1 MSATFSINIGTI
13 IESTRKAD
21 IFDALS
27 DIQDNTQKLIS
38 PRDIRDAILTTWSNT
53 PFKVTIPNSLSG
65 YEYIGIDSSNPNN
78 RDIKQKILLGKRS
91 YGGLDI
97 MSNNLINSDTDIF
110 IYNTKIDSLSQ
121 SSTKVSILAGTDSS
135 LYSYAPYIESHS
147 SSNKIDLNV
156 VNPSFNGG
164 INILSQTGR
173 VSINGVIFP
182 SIAETIAET
191 SGTAGDGKILR
202 YHGTYPNG
210 QLKWEIPTISY
221 TVIGSDDYPTEIVGS
236 TVSVNGYSLEFV
248 DTNLVT
254 ATMGGIPQG
263 FSFSENSFENDN
275 GGFQN
280 WPVTEVLRKMLYPYA
295 PPFYEL
301 ESTNLVN
308 NTIYAEV
315 GKSSPI
321 KLDYHII
328 TYAKGGE
335 SDTAYYKIT
344 DDVNY
349 TVLSGSVSIGS
360 AVQSNTT
367 ITATSNVIADKH
379 WRLSVSD
386 SGLTQSFSYS
396 TTTTIHF
403 INPIIYGFNTSETI
417 NSSVGLNKSIQPY
430 PGAGNSVTLSYDG
443 SGYLHFIYDSTFAP
457 LKMIKDPN
465 GFIIFDIDYPQYSAF
480 TQSTGG
486 ISDYSSNGN
495 FIKWRTKDLCSYPG
509 GDFKFIF

>member
-21 IFDALS
+21 IFGALS

-38 PRDIRDAILTTWSNT
+38 PKDVRDAILTTWSNT

-65 YEYIGIDSSNPNN
+65 FEYIGIDSSNPNN

-121 SSTKVSILAGTDSS
+121 SSTKVSILAGTDST
-135 LYSYAPYIESHS
+135 LYSYAPYIESYS
-147 SSNKIDLNV
+147 SLNKIDLNV
-156 VNPSFNGG
+156 VNPSSNGG

-182 SIAETIAET
+182 TIAET
-191 SGTAGDGKILR
+191 AATASDGMILR
-202 YHGTYPNG
+202 YHGTYPKG
-210 QLKWEIPTISY
+210 QFKWEIPTISY

-236 TVSVNGYSLEFV
+236 PVNVNGYSLEFV

-254 ATMGGIPQG
+254 ATMGGIPLG
-263 FSFSENSFENDN
+263 FSFSENSFANDQ

-280 WPVTEVLRKMLYPYA
+280 WPVTEVLRKLLYPYTL
-295 PPFYEL
+295 PFYEL
-301 ESTNLVN
+301 ESTNVVT

-315 GKSSPI
+315 GKVSPI
-321 KLDYHII
+321 RLDYHMI
-328 TYAKGGE
+328 TYAKGGT

-344 DDVNY
+344 DDANAIIPGG
-349 TVLSGSVSIGS
+349 TGSFPIGTS
-360 AVQSNTT
+360 VQSNLT
-367 ITATSNVIADKH
+367 ITSTSNVIADKN
-379 WRLSVSD
+379 WTLSLSD

-396 TTTTIHF
+396 ITTTVHF
-403 INPIIYGFNTSETI
+403 INPIIYGFTTSTTV
-417 NSSVGLNKSIQPY
+417 NVSTGLSKSIQPY
-430 PGAGNSVTLSYDG
+430 PGADNSVTLSYDG
-443 SGYLHFIYDSTFAP
+443 KGYLHFMYDTTFAP

-465 GFIIFDIDYPQYSAF
+465 GFIIFDVDYPQYSAF
-480 TQSTGG
+480 TQSTGA
-486 ISDYSSNGN
+486 ITDYSSNGS
-495 FIKWRTKDLCSYPG
+495 FIKWRTKEICSYPG